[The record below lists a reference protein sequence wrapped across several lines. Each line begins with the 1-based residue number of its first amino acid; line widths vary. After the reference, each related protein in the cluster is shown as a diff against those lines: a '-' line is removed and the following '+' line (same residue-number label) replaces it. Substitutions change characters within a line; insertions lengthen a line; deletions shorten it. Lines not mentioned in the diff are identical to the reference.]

1 MQYKQNVHILLP
13 AETFEELR
21 QLGYR
26 TNLSRSMLV
35 REAICMLLRK
45 YRKKEKVGR
54 NHNG

>member
-1 MQYKQNVHILLP
+1 MVYKQNLHILLP

-21 QLGYR
+21 QLGR
-26 TNLSRSMLV
+26 ELDLSRSMLV

-45 YRKKEKVGR
+45 YRKKEKAGS

>member
-1 MQYKQNVHILLP
+1 MVYKQNLHILLP

-21 QLGYR
+21 QLGR
-26 TNLSRSMLV
+26 ELDLSRSMLV